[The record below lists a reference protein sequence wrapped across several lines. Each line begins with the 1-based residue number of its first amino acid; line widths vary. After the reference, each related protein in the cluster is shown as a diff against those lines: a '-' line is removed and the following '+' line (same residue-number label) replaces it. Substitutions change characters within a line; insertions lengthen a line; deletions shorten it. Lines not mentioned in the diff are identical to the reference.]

1 MGAHHCSHFN
11 APEYSSTEIST
22 TGVSITTLSGMRDLV
37 EGISPLSQKHLATCY
52 FDDESTSSQSEAGID
67 DDCSDSENETAL
79 APGISAAPSDTR
91 LRSPGARSLPKQQLS
106 IGDLRT
112 EVVASGQSAF
122 RTQESDFLENMECG
136 QMSRAADER
145 TNHVMLVSLGGYC
158 GPKLSFQAINRGA
171 ATLPFDWMRTKIEGL
186 LHFMRNDFDSFF
198 DVVESEP
205 IPGTKNKVAY
215 RNQWHS
221 FWHDDPTDPAMRD
234 TYQRRIARFKTVDA
248 HSQPVLFVRAAGST
262 DELLRAAELLSELKH
277 QFGIQ
282 ARLLMLLDSQG
293 ATTGP
298 ALVEDCQ
305 DLLVQFLPSASATA
319 APYAE
324 HVRSGLLWAAG
335 FTEGSI
341 DGMLINRFANL
352 AAARRAAETFDST
365 AFGLGG
371 IAAFAGAAR

>member
-22 TGVSITTLSGMRDLV
+22 TGVGITTLSGMRHLV
-37 EGISPLSQKHLATCY
+37 EGCCT
-52 FDDESTSSQSEAGID
+52 EAGID
-67 DDCSDSENETAL
+67 DDCSDSENETAVV
-79 APGISAAPSDTR
+79 PGISAAPSDTR
-91 LRSPGARSLPKQQLS
+91 LSSPGASSLPKQQLS

-112 EVVASGQSAF
+112 EVGASGQSAF
-122 RTQESDFLENMECG
+122 RTQDSDFLENMECG

-171 ATLPFDWMRTKIEGL
+171 ATLPFDWMRTKME
-186 LHFMRNDFDSFF
+186 
-198 DVVESEP
+198 
-205 IPGTKNKVAY
+205 
-215 RNQWHS
+215 
-221 FWHDDPTDPAMRD
+221 
-234 TYQRRIARFKTVDA
+234 
-248 HSQPVLFVRAAGST
+248 GST

-305 DLLVQFLPSASATA
+305 DLLVQFLPFASATA

-324 HVRSGLLWAAG
+324 HVRSGLLWAAD
-335 FTEGSI
+335 FTERSI